1 MPPGTLPLGGAP
13 NEPDMLTLL
22 AYAMIAV
29 FMTAVMSNRLSAL
42 IALILIPMLFA
53 LIGGFGPEIPV
64 MVVDGLRRIAPTAAL
79 LLFAILYFGLMI
91 DVGLFDPLVRLVVR
105 ICHGDPLRVIVGS
118 ALLAMVVSLD
128 GDGSTTFLI
137 CVTAMMPLHR
147 SLGINPLILPAV
159 TILPNA
165 IINIAPWGGPTA
177 RVMASLHLEPSQVFV
192 PLIPAIVLACCGAVM
207 IAFYFGLKER
217 RRLASAGGMA
227 VSDEQTPMSQILATR
242 RAVVSRPLW
251 LQLFNLGLTAAL
263 LVLLVADI
271 LPLAL
276 VFMIAFAIGITVN
289 FPRIR
294 DQRERIEAHAGS
306 ALSVV
311 AVIFGAGVF
320 TGILQGTGMTDALA
334 KSVIYLIPESAGTY
348 IPLITAVVSGPF
360 TFFLSNDAFYFGVVP
375 VLAEAARAYGI
386 PVDVI
391 ARASLVGQPMHML
404 SPLVPALYVLTNL
417 SEVETGSLQRFA
429 LPFAALLAGFM
440 LVGAVLT
447 GAVPLG

>member
-1 MPPGTLPLGGAP
+1 
-13 NEPDMLTLL
+13 MLTFL

-42 IALILIPMLFA
+42 IALILIPMAFA
-53 LIGGFGPEIPV
+53 LIGGFGPEIPT

-105 ICHGDPLRVIVGS
+105 ICHGDPLWVIVGS
-118 ALLAMVVSLD
+118 TLLAMVVSLD

-147 SLGINPLILPAV
+147 SLGIKPLILPAV

-192 PLIPAIVLACCGAVM
+192 PLIPAIVLACCGAVA
-207 IAFYFGLKER
+207 IAFYLGLKER
-217 RRLASAGGMA
+217 RRLSLAAGGGAMA
-227 VSDEQTPMSQILATR
+227 GSDTPMSQILAAR

-251 LQLFNLGLTAAL
+251 LQIFNLVLTAAL
-263 LVLLVADI
+263 LVLLVADL

-334 KSVIYLIPESAGTY
+334 KSVIYLIPDSAGTY

-386 PVDVI
+386 PADVI

-417 SEVETGSLQRFA
+417 SEVEAGALQRFA
-429 LPFAALLAGFM
+429 LPFAALLAGVM

>member
-1 MPPGTLPLGGAP
+1 
-13 NEPDMLTLL
+13 MLTFL

-42 IALILIPMLFA
+42 IALILIPMTFA
-53 LIGGFGPEIPV
+53 LIGGFGPMIPD
-64 MVVDGLRRIAPTAAL
+64 MVLEGIKRIGPTAAL

-118 ALLAMVVSLD
+118 TLLAMVVSLD

-147 SLGINPLILPAV
+147 SLGIRPLILPAV

-192 PLIPAIVLACCGAVM
+192 PLIPAILLTCCGAVL
-207 IAFYFGLKER
+207 IAARFGLIER
-217 RRLASAGGMA
+217 RRLAALPGIVPDS
-227 VSDEQTPMSQILATR
+227 EETPMSQILASR
-242 RAVVSRPLW
+242 RAVVARPAW
-251 LQLFNLGLTAAL
+251 LQAFNLVLTAAL
-263 LVLLVADI
+263 LVLLVADV

-276 VFMIAFAIGITVN
+276 MFMIAFAIAITVN
-289 FPRIR
+289 FPAIR

-334 KSVIYLIPESAGTY
+334 KSVIYLIPESAGNF
-348 IPLITAVVSGPF
+348 IPLITAILSGPF
-360 TFFLSNDAFYFGVVP
+360 TFLLSNDAFYFGVVP

-386 PVDVI
+386 APEVI

-417 SEVETGSLQRFA
+417 SEVETGALQRFA
-429 LPFAALLAGFM
+429 LPWAAGLAGLM
-440 LVGAVLT
+440 LAGAVLT
-447 GAVPLG
+447 GAVPLY